1 MKIDSRYHVMLET
14 KAADFELIEVIG
26 ADALLAARNAWSAIS
41 DLPTD
46 LAVELHRKIE
56 ELRQIVETNAML
68 KDTSRHLV
76 SDLIQHLE
84 ARRNEIDQSLQLGI
98 FDQLRTALRHS
109 QRVADLIT
117 AERHVGRSRGIS

>member
-1 MKIDSRYHVMLET
+1 MLET

-56 ELRQIVETNAML
+56 DLRQIVETNAML

-84 ARRNEIDQSLQLGI
+84 ARRNEIYQSLQLGI

>member
-1 MKIDSRYHVMLET
+1 MKVDNRYHVILES
-14 KAADFELIEVIG
+14 KATDFERIEVIG
-26 ADALLAARNAWSAIS
+26 ADALLAARIALDWIG

-46 LAVELHRKIE
+46 LSVELHRKIGA
-56 ELRQIVETNAML
+56 LRQIVETNAML

-76 SDLIQHLE
+76 GDLIRQLE
-84 ARRNEIDQSLQLGI
+84 ARHNEIDQSLHVGI

-117 AERHVGRSRGIS
+117 AERHVGRARGIS

>member
-1 MKIDSRYHVMLET
+1 MKIDGRYHVLLET
-14 KAADFELIEVIG
+14 NATDFERIEVIG

-56 ELRQIVETNAML
+56 DLRKIVDTNAML

-76 SDLIQHLE
+76 SDLIGQLE
-84 ARRNEIDQSLQLGI
+84 ARCEQIDRSLHFSLI
-98 FDQLRTALRHS
+98 DQLRAALRHS

-117 AERHVGRSRGIS
+117 AERHVGRARGIS